1 MTERKR
7 TPVRSPPDPPEGV
20 EAGRG
25 RLVPGSGSQT
35 IEPEAGRKAP
45 RPGGFSRA
53 VWEDSRRVTNE
64 YASVIIAT
72 GSCAPP
78 RAIPN
83 QDFLGHRFFEGHGQ
97 PIDPAQNPKVIAKFQ
112 EVTGIAERRYVSD
125 DQVASDLAVQ
135 AADCALAG
143 ARIDRETLDYLVVAH
158 NFGDVRADNRRSDF
172 VPSLAARVK
181 RGLGIANPSCVAYDI
196 AFGCPGWLQ
205 AVIQVDYYLR
215 SGDAKRA
222 LVIGTETLS
231 RVSDPHDRDSMIY
244 SDGAGAAVLEAR
256 PAREGVGILAHAVRS
271 DSLDHARLM
280 WMGRSHDPEFEDDRL
295 FLKMHGRQLYEY
307 ALTTLPGVVQHSLEK
322 AGLTLTDVDKV
333 LIHQAN
339 HKMDEAILKRLFK
352 LYGVAD
358 IPERIMPMTI
368 ARLGNNSVATI
379 PTLLDLIQ
387 RGQVEGQR
395 IESGDLVIFA
405 SVGAGMNINSLVYR
419 WP

>member
-1 MTERKR
+1 
-7 TPVRSPPDPPEGV
+7 
-20 EAGRG
+20 
-25 RLVPGSGSQT
+25 
-35 IEPEAGRKAP
+35 
-45 RPGGFSRA
+45 
-53 VWEDSRRVTNE
+53 VWEDRARVTKLT
-64 YASVIIAT
+64 SVIVAT
-72 GSCAPP
+72 GSCTPSRP
-78 RAIPN
+78 VPN
-83 QDFLGHRFFEGHGQ
+83 QDFIGHRFFEGYAK
-97 PIDPAQNPKVIAKFQ
+97 PIDPAQNEKVIAKFQ

-125 DQVASDLAVQ
+125 DQVASDIAVQ
-135 AADCALAG
+135 AGECALAG
-143 ARIDRETLDYLVVAH
+143 GQVDRESLDYLVVAH
-158 NFGDVRADNRRSDF
+158 NFGDVREDNRRSDF

-181 RGLGIANPSCVAYDI
+181 AGLGIGNPSCIAYDI

-205 AVIQVDYYLR
+205 AVIQVDYFLR

-231 RVSDPHDRDSMIY
+231 RVCDPHDRDSMIY

-256 PAREGVGILAHAVRS
+256 PAEGVGVLAHAARS
-271 DSLDHARLM
+271 DSVEHARLM
-280 WMGRSHDPEFEDDRL
+280 WMGRSHDPAFEDDRL
-295 FLKMHGRQLYEY
+295 FLKMRGRQVYEY
-307 ALTTLPGVVQHSLEK
+307 ALTTLPGVVQQSLQK

-352 LYGVAD
+352 LYGVPD

-368 ARLGNNSVATI
+368 AKLGNNSVATI

-387 RGQVEGQR
+387 KGQVEGQR
-395 IESGDLVIFA
+395 LASGDLVVFA